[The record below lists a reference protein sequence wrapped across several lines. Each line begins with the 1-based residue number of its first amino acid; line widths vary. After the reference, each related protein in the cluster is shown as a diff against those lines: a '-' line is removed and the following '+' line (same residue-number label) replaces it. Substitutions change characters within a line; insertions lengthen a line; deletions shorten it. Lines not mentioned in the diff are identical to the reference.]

1 MSDFLIYL
9 ENIDFFAII
18 DLVVILTLSI
28 VFLVFFKRRNNQKL
42 ALLLMLYMTIYAGVN
57 VATAMT
63 DNNILYVTGRILDAG
78 IIFIIVAFCV
88 VYQQDLKSM
97 VARFGKWHEPKD
109 VISYG
114 NNVDDLRHAATEI
127 VKACQTLSKN
137 DIGALIVITPNTI
150 PNHLL
155 DTGTV
160 LNARVSNG
168 LVQSIFNTKAPLH
181 DGAVIIKENVILG
194 AGCFLPICQRE
205 DISKELGT
213 RHRAAIGI
221 TEESDVLA
229 IVVSEETGI
238 ISVVKRG
245 VIKRYMTPEKL
256 MEEIEKA
263 FGVTYFKNKPKKR

>member
-1 MSDFLIYL
+1 MNNFVIYL
-9 ENIDFFAII
+9 ENIDYFAII
-18 DLVVILTLSI
+18 DLFVIIALSI

-42 ALLLMLYMTIYAGVN
+42 ALLFMTYMTIYAGVN
-57 VATAMT
+57 IATAMT
-63 DNNILYVTGRILDAG
+63 NNNILFVTGRIMDAG

-97 VARFGKWHEPKD
+97 VAKFSKWHEPKD
-109 VISYG
+109 LINYG
-114 NNVDDLRHAATEI
+114 NSDDDLRFAASEL

-160 LNARVSNG
+160 LNAIVSNV

-194 AGCFLPICQRE
+194 AGCFLPICQRD

-245 VIKRYMTPEKL
+245 EIKRYMTPEKL
-256 MEEIEKA
+256 LEEIENAYGINYVKS
-263 FGVTYFKNKPKKR
+263 KPKKR

>member
-1 MSDFLIYL
+1 MSNFIIYL
-9 ENIDFFAII
+9 NNIDYFAII
-18 DLVVILTLSI
+18 DLVVIITLSTI
-28 VFLVFFKRRNNQKL
+28 LLVFFKRRNNIKL
-42 ALLLMLYMTIYAGVN
+42 VLIFMLYMTALAGVSI
-57 VATAMT
+57 ATALT
-63 DNNILYVTGRILDAG
+63 DNNILYVTAQLLSTGV
-78 IIFIIVAFCV
+78 IFIMMAFCV
-88 VYQQDLKSM
+88 VYQQDLKSI
-97 VARFGKWHEPKD
+97 VTRFSKWRETKD

-114 NNVDDLRHAATEI
+114 NNDDDLRYAAREL

-137 DIGALIVITPNTI
+137 DIGALIIITPNNI

-155 DTGTV
+155 DTGTI
-160 LNARVSNG
+160 LSAKISNG
-168 LVQSIFNTKAPLH
+168 LLQSIFNTKAPLH

-238 ISVVKRG
+238 ISIVKRG
-245 VIKRYMTPEKL
+245 EIKRYMTPEKL
-256 MEEIEKA
+256 LEEIECA
-263 FGVTYFKNKPKKR
+263 YGLNYSHNKHKKR

>member
-1 MSDFLIYL
+1 MSDFTNYL
-9 ENIDFFAII
+9 KNIDYYAII
-18 DLVVILTLSI
+18 DLVVIVALS
-28 VFLVFFKRRNNQKL
+28 VVMLLFFKRRNNLKL
-42 ALLLMLYMTIYAGVN
+42 ALMIAGYMVVY
-57 VATAMT
+57 TAVSIVSALT
-63 DNNILYVTGRILDAG
+63 DNNLLFITSKILNVGV
-78 IIFIIVAFCV
+78 IFIVVALCV
-88 VYQQDLKSM
+88 VYQQDLKALVTRLS
-97 VARFGKWHEPKD
+97 RWKEDKN
-109 VISYG
+109 VITYG
-114 NNVDDLRHAATEI
+114 NSDDDLRSSADEI

-137 DIGALIVITPNTI
+137 DIGALIIITPNSV

-155 DTGTV
+155 DTGTI
-160 LNARVSNG
+160 LNAKVSNG
-168 LVQSIFNTKAPLH
+168 LLQSIFNTKAPLH
-181 DGAVIIKENVILG
+181 DGAVIIKDSMILA

-256 MEEIEKA
+256 FEEIEKA
-263 FGVTYFKNKPKKR
+263 YGISYAKSKQRKR

>member
-9 ENIDFFAII
+9 ENIDYFAII
-18 DLVVILTLSI
+18 DLVVILALSI

-63 DNNILYVTGRILDAG
+63 DNSILYVTGRILDAG

-109 VISYG
+109 VVSYG
-114 NNVDDLRHAATEI
+114 NNVDDLRDAANEI

-137 DIGALIVITPNTI
+137 DVGALIIITPSTI

-168 LVQSIFNTKAPLH
+168 LVQSIFNTRAPLH

-263 FGVTYFKNKPKKR
+263 FGLTYFKNKPKKR

>member
-1 MSDFLIYL
+1 MSNFIIYL
-9 ENIDFFAII
+9 NNIDYFAII
-18 DLVVILTLSI
+18 DLVVIITLSTI
-28 VFLVFFKRRNNQKL
+28 LLVFFKRRNNIKL
-42 ALLLMLYMTIYAGVN
+42 ALIFMLYMTALAGVSI
-57 VATAMT
+57 ATALT
-63 DNNILYVTGRILDAG
+63 DNNILYVTAQLLSTGV
-78 IIFIIVAFCV
+78 IFIMMAFCV
-88 VYQQDLKSM
+88 VYQQDLKSI
-97 VARFGKWHEPKD
+97 VTRFSKWRETKD

-114 NNVDDLRHAATEI
+114 NNDDDLRYAAREL

-137 DIGALIVITPNTI
+137 DIGALIIITPNNI

-155 DTGTV
+155 DTGTI
-160 LNARVSNG
+160 LSAKISNG
-168 LVQSIFNTKAPLH
+168 LLQSIFNTKAPLH

-238 ISVVKRG
+238 ISIVKRG
-245 VIKRYMTPEKL
+245 EIKRYMTPEKL
-256 MEEIEKA
+256 LEEIECA
-263 FGVTYFKNKPKKR
+263 YGLNYSHNKHKKR